1 MAELTVTLTDEEAAL
16 LASLASK
23 RGITPDQ
30 WASHAVARELSKEFR
45 LQAARTAGV
54 PVGDARQKARDRM
67 SRQLALA
74 QHIREH
80 GYPET
85 NEEKGALA
93 IQLGVSERTLYR
105 YLEVAAQ
112 TIELGRPVRTAV
124 GADGTR

>member
-16 LASLASK
+16 LETLASK
-23 RGITPDQ
+23 RGTTPEQ
-30 WASHAVARELSKEFR
+30 WAGHAVARELSKEFR

-54 PVGDARQKARDRM
+54 PLGDARQKARVRM

-85 NEEKGALA
+85 SEQKGALA
-93 IQLGVSERTLYR
+93 TQLGISERTLYR
-105 YLEVAAQ
+105 YLEIAAQ
-112 TIELGRPVRTAV
+112 TIELLRPARTAV
-124 GADGTR
+124 DGHGTR